1 MGLSSTTINYTAGD
15 KTDNQW
21 LNGAATS
28 FVNLT
33 LLLSFQLVL
42 FSYLTCAFSSLFNAL
57 HFLWAAFLLIYL
69 VSNCAHIVDGSS

>member
-21 LNGAATS
+21 LNGVAIS

-33 LLLSFQLVL
+33 LLIILSVSVGCVRARYLNIRALSF
-42 FSYLTCAFSSLFNAL
+42 
-57 HFLWAAFLLIYL
+57 LI
-69 VSNCAHIVDGSS
+69 